1 MKTTDQ
7 GTSFSEK
14 INGYEKCHSPKGKA
28 AVTYSNKS
36 IDVFFSI
43 PVNGQGLRIE
53 VFRNTL
59 DDALYTGWS
68 NGGVVLWNPR
78 LGFDEESIAKVLKE
92 IDSSSEKFVSN
103 CDAMLEHLRERES
116 GITVYRELVH
126 WISDS
131 DGLFHDFLVDLTNRV
146 SDLGGA

>member
-1 MKTTDQ
+1 M
-7 GTSFSEK
+7 
-14 INGYEKCHSPKGKA
+14 
-28 AVTYSNKS
+28 
-36 IDVFFSI
+36 
-43 PVNGQGLRIE
+43 
-53 VFRNTL
+53 
-59 DDALYTGWS
+59 YTGWS

-103 CDAMLEHLRERES
+103 CDAMLEHLRKRES

-131 DGLFHDFLVDLTNRV
+131 DGLFHDFLIELTNRV
-146 SDLGGA
+146 FELK